1 MVSSRRKAYAVIAGV
16 FVLGVL
22 AGGGAMWAISE
33 REVRAFALGER
44 RAFEHRRL
52 EALSRELDLTSEQKE
67 KIATIFEKHHQ
78 ERKTVMRERCGGA
91 MSEAKEKM
99 RAEIHAVLT
108 PPQREKYDAMVR
120 EHEARREGPRG
131 RR

>member
-1 MVSSRRKAYAVIAGV
+1 VSSRRKAYAVIAGV

-33 REVRAFALGER
+33 RRVRAFAMGER
-44 RAFEHRRL
+44 RAFETRRL

-67 KIATIFEKHHQ
+67 KIAAIFEKHHQ

-91 MSEAKEKM
+91 MAEVKEKL
-99 RAEIHAVLT
+99 RTEIHAVLT

-120 EHEARREGPRG
+120 EHEARKEGARG
-131 RR
+131 QR